1 MLDDGVSQPKEEKF
15 CVVLKF
21 CNEMIDS
28 IEESSFAIPL
38 AALQAESPPA
48 AASLH
53 MHPTGDTAGKSEAG
67 ARRQMIRRPQQGIR
81 KEQDSIVEGSVCT
94 VWKRK
99 TRSDQSAGP
108 TYRKFLIPNKNQNK
122 LREMLCM
129 VWNLWMRSN
138 QA

>member
-1 MLDDGVSQPKEEKF
+1 MLNDGASQPNEDKF
-15 CVVLKF
+15 CVLLKF
-21 CNEMIDS
+21 YNDMIES
-28 IEESSFAIPL
+28 IEESSSIIPL
-38 AALQAESPPA
+38 TALQGESPPA

-67 ARRQMIRRPQQGIR
+67 ARREMIRRPHLGIR

-129 VWNLWMRSN
+129 VWMRPN